1 MSNLIIFNSTHRGAS
16 HIKKGTVCQDY
27 SLSYESEDGTVQVAI
42 VCDGHG
48 SDTYVR
54 SDVGSR
60 LAAEITLGNI
70 RDFVKTVP
78 ARLFLNKRGAVTS
91 HPKDEEAAF
100 SSLQQ
105 NPDKMTEIE
114 RQRYQQDQDFF
125 RQVEE
130 VREQDQCLTMLF
142 GRIYMQWLQAIE
154 KDALEHPFNEH
165 EQTMLGIIYQKWQ
178 EDLKNGLQGI
188 GTRIVKAYGSTL
200 MAFVR
205 TPLYWLAFHIGDGK
219 LMACDAALQWTE
231 PVPWDCRCF
240 LNVTTSLCDS
250 SPIGEFRYAFSG
262 QGDFPVAVILGSDG
276 LDDSWGNFERLANF
290 YSQTVGIFHDLGKE
304 KALSDLDEFLP
315 KLSAKASQDDMSMAG
330 IIDMELLKTGVAA
343 YRKEREI
350 RELNAERKKRTAEL
364 DVVKQ
369 KAEELKDKIAALM
382 KEKDE
387 KEKEKNTLLNLLKI
401 RSTTL
406 DDLLVRLEETTAREQ
421 EAQESLK
428 QETDAYQDWLTANQK
443 KYTDLKDEVTR
454 LREQALQEAEQQRQE
469 WKQQSEDYMKE
480 ESNRKVE
487 AMHQRS
493 VDMEAFSEQAVEA
506 LEKPAEVPEL
516 ISPADL
522 ETAETEADFG
532 WENQPGEYD
541 QPSETAAQPSEATDQ
556 PSETAAQPSEATDQP
571 GETATQPS
579 EAADQPG
586 ETAAQPSEATDQPSE
601 TAAQPSEAEARPGET
616 AGQPFVGKD
625 EPISI

>member
-27 SLSYESEDGTVQVAI
+27 SLSYESEDGKVQVAI

-60 LAAEITLGNI
+60 LAAEITLENI

-78 ARLFLNKRGAVTS
+78 ARMFLNKRGAVTS
-91 HPKDEEAAF
+91 HPKDEEVA
-100 SSLQQ
+100 LKNQRKDPGQ
-105 NPDKMTEIE
+105 MTEIE
-114 RQRYQQDQDFF
+114 RQQYQQDQDFF
-125 RQVEE
+125 RQIEGL
-130 VREQDQCLTMLF
+130 RDQDQCLTMLF

-165 EQTMLGIIYQKWQ
+165 EQTMLGAIYQKWQ
-178 EDLKNGLQGI
+178 QDLRNGQQGI

-240 LNVTTSLCDS
+240 LNVTTSLCDG

-276 LDDSWGNFERLANF
+276 LDDSWGDFERLANF
-290 YSQTVGIFHDLGKE
+290 YSQTIGIFYDLGKE

-350 RELNAERKKRTAEL
+350 RELVTERQKRSAEL
-364 DVVKQ
+364 EVVKKKMEELSERIEALQ
-369 KAEELKDKIAALM
+369 KEKAEN
-382 KEKDE
+382 
-387 KEKEKNTLLNLLKI
+387 EKEKNSLLNLLNL
-401 RSTTL
+401 RTTTL
-406 DDLLVRLEETTAREQ
+406 NDIQVRIEQVSASEREAEARLKHETEAFNIWMTENHKKFTA
-421 EAQESLK
+421 
-428 QETDAYQDWLTANQK
+428 
-443 KYTDLKDEVTR
+443 LKDEMAR
-454 LREQALQEAEQQRQE
+454 LRKQALSEADRCRQE
-469 WKQQSEDYMKE
+469 WQQQSDVYMEE

-487 AMHQRS
+487 AMHKRS
-493 VDMEAFSEQAVEA
+493 VDMEPYSQQAVEA
-506 LEKPAEVPEL
+506 LDQPREVPE
-516 ISPADL
+516 IVDQSVL
-522 ETAETEADFG
+522 ESKVDERTT
-532 WENQPGEYD
+532 WEPE
-541 QPSETAAQPSEATDQ
+541 E
-556 PSETAAQPSEATDQP
+556 
-571 GETATQPS
+571 
-579 EAADQPG
+579 
-586 ETAAQPSEATDQPSE
+586 
-601 TAAQPSEAEARPGET
+601 
-616 AGQPFVGKD
+616 AGQPSVEPEKAEQLPEGQVIVEQSPEGQVMAEQMPEGEGQVIVEQLPVEQEEEAQSVTATPTEQTDATLPPADNEESSIVKD
-625 EPISI
+625 FEDEKW